1 MPGLNPDAI
10 ESWALDPIT
19 FEALLARLA
28 PHRKVVLLSG
38 DVHNSAATQMSYWRK
53 GEAQPSRIVQFT
65 SSGFKNVM
73 PSYLA
78 MVDHSL
84 AFAQELVRAN
94 ISEDPADDSHVV
106 GGDRMG
112 WLDGADGAFVF
123 PAGKALQDVPLVVRK
138 RIPQRPAHLP
148 TFGWPSDPA
157 RPDTDPAARTRINPA
172 RRPDFS
178 WTLRPVFD
186 LRPDSAR
193 PLMARPDGFVGA
205 PPTPAELTASSDSAF
220 DAYARIAQRHF
231 HQLDRLGNSRFI
243 LFRSNLARVIFSKRT
258 EGQRE
263 VVEAVHQVMS
273 ALPDPLDPR
282 LQARVPNTHL
292 LKPEVAMEQRAE
304 LTPPLGAVRPE
315 DRPLRGP
322 LGEALSDRLR
332 ALV

>member
-1 MPGLNPDAI
+1 
-10 ESWALDPIT
+10 
-19 FEALLARLA
+19 
-28 PHRKVVLLSG
+28 
-38 DVHNSAATQMSYWRK
+38 
-53 GEAQPSRIVQFT
+53 
-65 SSGFKNVM
+65 
-73 PSYLA
+73 
-78 MVDHSL
+78 
-84 AFAQELVRAN
+84 
-94 ISEDPADDSHVV
+94 
-106 GGDRMG
+106 
-112 WLDGADGAFVF
+112 
-123 PAGKALQDVPLVVRK
+123 
-138 RIPQRPAHLP
+138 
-148 TFGWPSDPA
+148 
-157 RPDTDPAARTRINPA
+157 
-172 RRPDFS
+172 
-178 WTLRPVFD
+178 VFD
-186 LRPDSAR
+186 VRPDSAR